1 MHVPAGTK
9 HNISLGTKANAKVP
23 LCYKNGLTLPPW
35 IASTS
40 SISNIFSLFQIPTSF
55 LLPHQT
61 SLVTAFPTIAP
72 LQTNKECV
80 TTRTPHF
87 PAAVRLERILWYADM
102 SMTTWPSVW
111 PTLEQTRSQSPEYVG
126 GNAAVVRPSV
136 NRKYFLW
143 ARHRPGAGRGA
154 NESG

>member
-9 HNISLGTKANAKVP
+9 HNISLGTQKQMPKVP

-35 IASTS
+35 IVGIGSA
-40 SISNIFSLFQIPTSF
+40 SNIF
-55 LLPHQT
+55 LPKYPHH
-61 SLVTAFPTIAP
+61 SYPHIRNHSYRFSTIAP

-80 TTRTPHF
+80 TTRTPYF
-87 PAAVRLERILWYADM
+87 PAAARLERILWYADM

-126 GNAAVVRPSV
+126 GNAAVVHPSV

-143 ARHRPGAGRGA
+143 ARHRPGAGRGLMK
-154 NESG
+154 SG